1 MEFFN
6 KKEEVLDVE
15 LTEYGKYLLAIGQ
28 LNPTYYAFFDDDI
41 QYDVSGS
48 GFSED
53 QNSIA
58 NRIQYNTPKLK
69 IIANRT
75 GAETRVEQFLSQTG
89 GSIATL
95 SSNSDASALAVVRSQ
110 QPYENKGKLAVNP
123 LGNSSISTA
132 YPAAWQ
138 LNVVSDPEIVSSARN
153 YQMDPSGSVENIP
166 QINIDIDYQTFFD
179 SGELTEKAIT
189 GHLNSA
195 NVFLAL
201 NENYLMIELIENN
214 TDFEKEN
221 FDIEVFQVE
230 DAQDPLNDPEVHIQ
244 KSFLPDSGPQQF
256 LAPTAENVEYYMNVR
271 VDSEIPTEVIRALN
285 ISPRSLNTNLPRL
298 KLNRDLYLTDNEEP
312 CD

>member
-6 KKEEVLDVE
+6 KKEEVLDVG

-48 GFSED
+48 GYTED
-53 QNSIA
+53 QNGIA

-69 IIANRT
+69 TVINRT
-75 GAETRVEQFLSQTG
+75 GAETRVEQFLSQTSA
-89 GSIATL
+89 SIETL
-95 SSNSDASALAVVRSQ
+95 SNNSNASALGSIRSQ

-138 LNVVSDPEIVSSARN
+138 LSLISDSEILSSARN

-189 GHLNSA
+189 GHLNSS

-230 DAQDPLNDPEVHIQ
+230 AAEDPLNDPEVHIQ

-256 LAPTAENVEYYMNVR
+256 LTPTAENVEYYMNVR
-271 VDSEIPTEVIRALN
+271 VDSEIPTEVIRDLN
-285 ISPRSLNTNLPRL
+285 VSPRSLNTNLPRL

>member
-75 GAETRVEQFLSQTG
+75 GAETRVDQFLSQTG

-179 SGELTEKAIT
+179 SGELSEKSIT
-189 GHLNSA
+189 GHLNAS

-221 FDIEVFQVE
+221 FDIEVFQVQSGST
-230 DAQDPLNDPEVHIQ
+230 ASDPEVHIQ
-244 KSFLPDSGPQQF
+244 KSFLPDGGPEQF
-256 LAPTAENVEYYMNVR
+256 LFPTTENVEYYMNVW
-271 VDSEIPTEVIRALN
+271 VDGEVPTEIIEALN

-298 KLNRDLYLTDNEEP
+298 KLNRDLYTTENEEP
-312 CD
+312 CE